1 MSLNWSEASKGINF
15 RILWDTTSWNSQR
28 ALRWQGIY
36 SLFVAL
42 LSEFYLVI
50 SYYILL
56 ATISPIHQCCSARG
70 NFLQRLYWFLVLI
83 SVRLDLS
90 LRICYH
96 TAFRS
101 CAYILSFPTKWYTHP
116 WDLVSSPSSLLG
128 SRGTKRENAVV
139 VIRPPDV
146 KQKDQKQHQICFPE
160 KNRNFH
166 FVCFCPCNTIQ
177 KKEKMKSCRS
187 IYVDMLGEVHCM
199 HK

>member
-1 MSLNWSEASKGINF
+1 MSLNWSEASKGIKF

-96 TAFRS
+96 TTFRS

-128 SRGTKRENAVV
+128 SRGTKRREMRWLSSGRRTSNRRTKNN
-139 VIRPPDV
+139 IR
-146 KQKDQKQHQICFPE
+146 FA
-160 KNRNFH
+160 F
-166 FVCFCPCNTIQ
+166 Q
-177 KKEKMKSCRS
+177 KKKTG
-187 IYVDMLGEVHCM
+187 IFTLFVFVHVILFRRKKRWNLAEASM
-199 HK
+199 

>member
-96 TAFRS
+96 TTFRS

-128 SRGTKRENAVV
+128 SRGTKRREMRWLSSGRRTSNRRTKNN
-139 VIRPPDV
+139 IR
-146 KQKDQKQHQICFPE
+146 FA
-160 KNRNFH
+160 F
-166 FVCFCPCNTIQ
+166 Q
-177 KKEKMKSCRS
+177 KKTG
-187 IYVDMLGEVHCM
+187 IFTLFVFVHVILFRRKKRWNLAEASM
-199 HK
+199 